1 MAAEFPHLLVWA
13 FHVRGDKRDAFS
25 ILPLALVRDEQDF
38 VECLEAVARWN
49 YDLFDAQ
56 LVGEQSAIV
65 HPLSGWFFWLR
76 PG

>member
-13 FHVRGDKRDAFS
+13 FHVRGDKRDAFA
-25 ILPLALVRDEQDF
+25 ILPLAQVRDGQGL
-38 VECLEAVARWN
+38 VGCLEAVARWQK
-49 YDLFDAQ
+49 LAGAQ

-65 HPLSGWFFWLR
+65 LSLSGWFCWLL

>member
-13 FHVRGDKRDAFS
+13 FYVRGDKRDAFA
-25 ILPLALVRDEQDF
+25 ILPLARVRDEQ
-38 VECLEAVARWN
+38 VIVRCRETVARCQK
-49 YDLFDAQ
+49 LSGAQ

-65 HPLSGWFFWLR
+65 LPLSSLFGWLL